1 MHAVKIN
8 DVNAKVNIIDFGVM
22 VHRLHDLHTFISDSY
37 FSNLYNQT
45 NQMMKSIITALSSYD
60 IVLKILLLV
69 LCYHPITNK
78 DTTLPVRDYPSVCNF
93 M

>member
-1 MHAVKIN
+1 
-8 DVNAKVNIIDFGVM
+8 
-22 VHRLHDLHTFISDSY
+22 
-37 FSNLYNQT
+37 
-45 NQMMKSIITALSSYD
+45 MMKSIITALPSYD